1 MVTRSRSF
9 YPSCMKANRQL
20 FSVQIYFNHLEKETR
35 SASVER
41 WRRWRVM
48 RGAEGKEERAEV
60 TDKYLYI
67 PTRPTMLAAPRNTA
81 KKKRKQKKSSPL
93 LKAKTQPDKG
103 EQWRL
108 KERPPHAPGED
119 KHTRQVSQLNH
130 QIQPRCPAQ
139 KLQRPTS
146 ST

>member
-1 MVTRSRSF
+1 
-9 YPSCMKANRQL
+9 
-20 FSVQIYFNHLEKETR
+20 
-35 SASVER
+35 
-41 WRRWRVM
+41 M

-60 TDKYLYI
+60 TDIYLYT

-81 KKKRKQKKSSPL
+81 KKKRKQKKSSAL
-93 LKAKTQPDKG
+93 QKAKTQPDKG

-119 KHTRQVSQLNH
+119 KANEASLTA
-130 QIQPRCPAQ
+130 QPSDSTACPTQ
-139 KLQRPTS
+139 KFQRPTS